1 MAVQKRIPER
11 QCVGCQVMKQKRS
24 MVRVVLTPEGEILID
39 ATGKRAGR
47 GAYICPDQDCFDRAK
62 KRRSLD
68 RGLKTSVSLE
78 IYDQLAAIVA
88 ATSIGRGSDA

>member
-1 MAVQKRIPER
+1 MQKRIPER
-11 QCVGCQVMKQKRS
+11 QCVGCQELKQKRS

-47 GAYICPDQDCFDRAK
+47 GAYICPDQACFDRAK

-88 ATSIGRGSDA
+88 ATSVGRGSGA